1 MAREKIAIW
10 AFIKF
15 GSKENIDR
23 LLNLGEIFIN
33 RISAF
38 PEMKDEYRGDIFE
51 GASDITPGKRIGSLI
66 YTNSLGQ
73 SIDFTKNGLSVS
85 QRPPPKVEA

>member
-33 RISAF
+33 S
-38 PEMKDEYRGDIFE
+38 
-51 GASDITPGKRIGSLI
+51 TC
-66 YTNSLGQ
+66 YTSRY
-73 SIDFTKNGLSVS
+73 SKKIAMVVFLSFMWF
-85 QRPPPKVEA
+85 